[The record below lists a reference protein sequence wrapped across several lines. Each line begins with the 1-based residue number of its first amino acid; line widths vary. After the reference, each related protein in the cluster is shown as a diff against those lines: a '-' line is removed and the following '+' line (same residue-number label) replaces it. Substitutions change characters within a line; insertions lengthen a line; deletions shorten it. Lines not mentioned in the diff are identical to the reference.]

1 MTWPV
6 IKAAFGRIEI
16 IFHHKEEIQTR
27 ANRKCCNLKSWLS
40 KILNSRTI
48 PEQAWKKGIFSSS
61 FPVPKKIQNNLRNS
75 TIGNLE
81 TLCVKF
87 DASPWLFFAPS
98 PTKGSPLVILKIP
111 QPPPPIKANLK
122 SSNPPVSI
130 GGSHYA
136 VIATFRW
143 YLIPLSSY
151 HSVPT
156 FANSNMLPSFIV
168 LPHMIF

>member
-1 MTWPV
+1 MI
-6 IKAAFGRIEI
+6 IKNSEF
-16 IFHHKEEIQTR
+16 K
-27 ANRKCCNLKSWLS
+27 N
-40 KILNSRTI
+40 NSRTSL
-48 PEQAWKKGIFSSS
+48 KKGIFSSS

-75 TIGNLE
+75 SIGNLE
-81 TLCVKF
+81 TLGVNLMHPPSYF
-87 DASPWLFFAPS
+87 SPNPQLRVPSSYFENS
-98 PTKGSPLVILKIP
+98 PT
-111 QPPPPIKANLK
+111 PPPIKANLK

-136 VIATFRW
+136 VIATFHW

-156 FANSNMLPSFIV
+156 FANSNMLPSLIV